1 MEGRKH
7 SEEEEEETV
16 ELSIRVSFEN
26 FSRLGCTLF
35 DRYRQDASSFA
46 FVSSRR
52 ERGEAQRILNELKEE
67 ASSNQSS
74 RDGFSLNVLR
84 GNRVCYGGLSE
95 TIFFFLRGI

>member
-52 ERGEAQRILNELKEE
+52 ERGEAQRIRRQR
-67 ASSNQSS
+67 A
-74 RDGFSLNVLR
+74 
-84 GNRVCYGGLSE
+84 
-95 TIFFFLRGI
+95 